1 MAETADA
8 PGLGPGPF
16 GGEGSSPSARTGFIV
31 STFAVHG
38 SACPV
43 GSLRDCSPFARSR
56 SALVFS
62 AIRRG
67 PSFNRATINV
77 VVTTLQIL
85 NGDDWELWRG
95 VRLRAL
101 AEDPDSFLSVLADWQ
116 GAGDNEVEWR
126 SRLDDVA
133 FNVVAMME
141 DVPVGQVSGHRPDT
155 SNSGEVISLW
165 VDPSAR
171 GTGVGESLLA
181 AVEQWARN
189 QELAELTL
197 SVRSHNVSAI
207 RLYERSGYRD
217 VGASK
222 EIGCDR
228 QMVRR
233 LEG

>member
-1 MAETADA
+1 M
-8 PGLGPGPF
+8 
-16 GGEGSSPSARTGFIV
+16 
-31 STFAVHG
+31 
-38 SACPV
+38 
-43 GSLRDCSPFARSR
+43 
-56 SALVFS
+56 VFS

-116 GAGDNEVEWR
+116 GAGDNEVQWR

-155 SNSGEVISLW
+155 SNTGEVISLW

-222 EIGCDR
+222 EVGCDR
-228 QMVRR
+228 QMVRQ
-233 LEG
+233 LDG